1 MIRRPPRSTRTDT
14 LFPYTTLFR
23 SCHSAAEECGVPN
36 RCPAAAPS
44 HHHTRAPGQ
53 EAGCCDT
60 AGLCSGRQAGAADDQ
75 ALRPCQVVEAPQ
87 PRTQFP
93 AHAPSPADP
102 RYPAQ
107 GGSRRGAV
115 SGLCRCAVAGR
126 PTLRPGHLVEIGR
139 ANVCTQVTNAHLV
152 CRLLLENK
160 TYTTST
166 PTANLNRLPIFHSRV
181 F

>member
-1 MIRRPPRSTRTDT
+1 MCLMWFLLYVVFFFKQKTAYEMRISDWSSDVCSSD
-14 LFPYTTLFR
+14 L
-23 SCHSAAEECGVPN
+23 EECGVPN

-126 PTLRPGHLVEIGR
+126 PTLRPGNIVVLDDFSSHKRSEEHTSELQSLMRISYAVFCLKKK
-139 ANVCTQVTNAHLV
+139 NTN
-152 CRLLLENK
+152 
-160 TYTTST
+160 T
-166 PTANLNRLPIFHSRV
+166 
-181 F
+181 